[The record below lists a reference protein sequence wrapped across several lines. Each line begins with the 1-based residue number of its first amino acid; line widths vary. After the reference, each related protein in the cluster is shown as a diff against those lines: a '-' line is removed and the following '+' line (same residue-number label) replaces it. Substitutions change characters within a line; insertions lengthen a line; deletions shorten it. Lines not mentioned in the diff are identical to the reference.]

1 MTIRRD
7 IEVKNSERYL
17 IAFNQIDKYLNNEL
31 SRNGSYVGFSQA
43 VNKVA
48 QHNHIVKRFKDDLLE
63 FAVLRNA
70 IVHERTDP
78 EYVIAEPHDS
88 TVEKIE
94 KVLSE
99 LTEPKKVIPTFS
111 QEVKSFKISD
121 SLADVLNMIKYT
133 HYSQFPVY
141 EEDEFKGLLTA
152 NGITNWLAETV
163 DEDLLSREET
173 TLDQLIDYEEGTE
186 NYKFVSRDLT
196 IYEAEDI
203 FKDQVNK
210 EDRIDAVLITHNGK
224 SDESL
229 LGIISAWD
237 IIDIP

>member
-1 MTIRRD
+1 M
-7 IEVKNSERYL
+7 KNSERYI
-17 IAFNQIDKYLNNEL
+17 IAFNQIDKFLSNEL
-31 SRNGSYVGFSQA
+31 GQNGHYVGFTQA

-48 QHNHIVKRFKDDLLE
+48 KNNRIVNRFKEDLQE

-94 KVLSE
+94 KILSE

-111 QEVKSFKISD
+111 QEVKSFKVTD

-141 EEDEFKGLLTA
+141 DEEEFKGLLTA

-163 DEDLLSREET
+163 DDDLLSREET
-173 TLDQLIDYEEGTE
+173 TLEDMLSYEEGTE
-186 NYKFVSRDLT
+186 NYKFVSRDLS

-210 EDRIDAVLITHNGK
+210 EDRIDAVLITHHGK
-224 SDESL
+224 PDESL